1 MHPNLQTNCSVK
13 DFYGTAWDRAVK
25 LNEKLPEEGP
35 SFVKLMLKSH
45 VVRGFWLVSL
55 CLLGV

>member
-35 SFVKLMLKSH
+35 TFVKLMLKSH

-55 CLLGV
+55 C